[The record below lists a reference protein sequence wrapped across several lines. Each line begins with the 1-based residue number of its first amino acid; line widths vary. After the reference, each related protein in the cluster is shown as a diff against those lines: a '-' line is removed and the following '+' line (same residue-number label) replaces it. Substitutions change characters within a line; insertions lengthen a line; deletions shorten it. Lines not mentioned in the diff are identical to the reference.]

1 MNFEYFLA
9 KRLIKGAAHKVS
21 ISAPIIKIAIAAIAL
36 GVIMMLV
43 AISTGVGLKYKIR
56 EKVAAF
62 NGHIQISN
70 YDNNA
75 SEVSVLP
82 ISLHQEFYPK
92 FKSVEGIAHIQAVA
106 SKGGIIRTED
116 TFEGIIAKGV
126 GSDYNWTIFKE
137 YLVDGRLPE
146 YSGKLNDEVLM
157 SRLMANRLQLKT
169 GDSFFSF
176 FLKDDNVYT
185 NDGNVDQLQLPNQRK
200 FTITGLY
207 DSGFEE
213 FDGLYLFTDIRHI
226 QRMNNWNKDE
236 VGNFEVFLN
245 SFDDIE
251 SKSKEIYGKTLSSL
265 DTQTIIDKYY
275 KIFEWIG
282 LFDFNIFLIIGIVI
296 IVSGFNMI
304 TALLVLILERTQMIG
319 ILKALGSANWSIR
332 KVFLYNASYLIGIG
346 LFWGNL
352 IGLGAIWLQDK
363 FKVLKFPNPQEYYID
378 YVPVYINGATII
390 LLNIGVLILCLLM
403 LLVPSYI
410 ITKITPVKAIKFE

>member
-1 MNFEYFLA
+1 
-9 KRLIKGAAHKVS
+9 
-21 ISAPIIKIAIAAIAL
+21 
-36 GVIMMLV
+36 MMLV
-43 AISTGVGLKYKIR
+43 AIATGVGLKYKIR

-75 SEVSVLP
+75 SDVSVVP
-82 ISLHQEFYPK
+82 ISLNQEFYPV
-92 FKSVEGIAHIQAVA
+92 FKSVDGIANIQAVA

-126 GSDYNWTIFKE
+126 GNDYNWAVFEE
-137 YLVDGRLPE
+137 YIVDGKLPD

-157 SRLMANRLQLKT
+157 SRLMANRLHLKT

-176 FLKDDNVYT
+176 FLKDDNV
-185 NDGNVDQLQLPNQRK
+185 DKLPNQRK

-213 FDGLYLFTDIRHI
+213 FDGLYIFTDIRHI
-226 QRMNNWNKDE
+226 QQMNQWDADQ
-236 VGNFEVFLN
+236 VGNFEVFLD
-245 SFDDIE
+245 SFDDIDA
-251 SKSKEIYGKTLSSL
+251 KSKEIYGKTLSSL
-265 DTQTIIDKYY
+265 DTQTIVDKYY

-282 LFDFNIFLIIGIVI
+282 LFDFNIILIIGIVI

-319 ILKALGSANWSIR
+319 ILKALGSPNWSIR
-332 KVFLYNASYLIGIG
+332 KVFLYNAAYLIGIG
-346 LFWGNL
+346 LLWGNV
-352 IGLGAIWLQDK
+352 IGLGAIWIQDR

-378 YVPVYINGATII
+378 YVPVHIDGVTIL
-390 LLNIGVLILCLLM
+390 LLNIGVLVLCLLM

>member
-1 MNFEYFLA
+1 M
-9 KRLIKGAAHKVS
+9 LITVAT
-21 ISAPIIKIAIAAIAL
+21 SA
-36 GVIMMLV
+36 
-43 AISTGVGLKYKIR
+43 GLQLKIR

-75 SEVSVLP
+75 SDVSVVP
-82 ISLHQEFYPK
+82 VSRDQEFYPE
-92 FKSVEGIAHIQAVA
+92 FKSVDGIAHVQAVA
-106 SKGGIIRTED
+106 SKGGIIRTEN

-126 GSDYNWTIFKE
+126 GSDYNWSAFEE
-137 YLVDGRLPE
+137 YLVDGKLPD
-146 YSGKLNDEVLM
+146 YSGKLNNEVLM
-157 SRLMANRLQLKT
+157 SRLMANRLHLKT
-169 GDSFFSF
+169 GDSFFAF
-176 FLKDDNVYT
+176 FLKDDNV
-185 NDGNVDQLQLPNQRK
+185 DKLPNQRK

-213 FDGLYLFTDIRHI
+213 FDRLYIFTDIRHI
-226 QRMNNWNKDE
+226 QRMNQWNEDQ
-236 VGNFEVFLN
+236 VGNFEVFLD
-245 SFDDIE
+245 SFDDIDV
-251 SKSKEIYGKTLSSL
+251 KSKEIYGKTLSSL
-265 DTQTIIDKYY
+265 DTQTILDKYY

-282 LFDFNIFLIIGIVI
+282 LFDFNTILIISIVI

-332 KVFLYNASYLIGIG
+332 KVFLYNAAYLIGIG
-346 LFWGNL
+346 LLWGNT
-352 IGLGAIWLQDK
+352 IGLGAIWIQDR

-378 YVPVYINGATII
+378 YIPVHINGLTILI
-390 LLNIGVLILCLLM
+390 LNIGVLLLCLLM

>member
-9 KRLIKGAAHKVS
+9 KRLIKGEAHKIS

-36 GVIMMLV
+36 GLVMMLV
-43 AISTGVGLKYKIR
+43 AIASGVGLKYKIR

-75 SEVSVLP
+75 SDVSVVPLS
-82 ISLHQEFYPK
+82 INQDFYPR
-92 FKSVEGIAHIQAVA
+92 FDNVEGIDHIQAVA

-116 TFEGIIAKGV
+116 TFEGILAKGV
-126 GSDYNWTIFKE
+126 GKDYNWGAFEE
-137 YLVDGRLPE
+137 YLVDGNLPD
-146 YSGKLNDEVLM
+146 YSGELNSQVLM
-157 SRLMANRLQLKT
+157 SSLMANRLKLGT
-169 GDSFFSF
+169 GDSFYAF
-176 FLKDDNVYT
+176 FLKDD
-185 NDGNVDQLQLPNQRK
+185 DPSKLPNQRK

-213 FDGLYLFTDIRHI
+213 FDGVYLFTDIRHV
-226 QRMNNWNKDE
+226 QRMNKWGEDQI
-236 VGNFEVFLN
+236 GNFEVFLN
-245 SFDDIE
+245 SFDDLQE
-251 SKSKEIYGKTLSSL
+251 KSNEIYGKTLSTL
-265 DTQTIIDKYY
+265 DTQTIVDKYY

-304 TALLVLILERTQMIG
+304 TALLVLILERTPMIG

-352 IGLGAIWLQDK
+352 IGLGAIYLQSE
-363 FKVLKFPNPQEYYID
+363 FRVLKFPNPEEYYID
-378 YVPVYINGATII
+378 YIPVYIDVPTVV
-390 LLNIGVLILCLLM
+390 LLNVAVLLLCMLM

-410 ITKITPVKAIKFE
+410 ITKITPVKAIQFE

>member
-9 KRLIKGAAHKVS
+9 KRLIKGEAHKIS

-36 GVIMMLV
+36 GVVMMLV

-62 NGHIQISN
+62 NGHIQVSS
-70 YDNNA
+70 YDNNT
-75 SEVSVLP
+75 SDVSVMP
-82 ISLHQEFYPK
+82 VSLNQEFYPE
-92 FKSVEGIAHIQAVA
+92 FKGVDGIDHVQAVA
-106 SKGGIIRTED
+106 SKAGIIRTET

-126 GSDYNWTIFKE
+126 GSDYKWAAFEE
-137 YLVDGRLPE
+137 YLVEGELPN
-146 YSGKLNDEVLM
+146 YMGDLNEEVLM
-157 SRLMANRLQLKT
+157 SELMANRLHLKT
-169 GDSFFSF
+169 GDTFYAF
-176 FLKDDNVYT
+176 FLKDGDVSK
-185 NDGNVDQLQLPNQRK
+185 LPNQRK
-200 FTITGLY
+200 FKITGLY

-226 QRMNNWNKDE
+226 QRMNKWESDQ
-236 VGNFEVFLN
+236 VGNFEIFLN
-245 SFDDIE
+245 NFDDIDE
-251 SKSKEIYGKTLSSL
+251 KSREIYGKTLSTL
-265 DTQTIIDKYY
+265 DTQTIVNKYY
-275 KIFEWIG
+275 KIFEWIS
-282 LFDFNIFLIIGIVI
+282 LFDFNIILIIGIVI

-346 LFWGNL
+346 LLWGNA
-352 IGLGAIWLQDK
+352 IGLGAIFIQDK
-363 FKVLKFPNPQEYYID
+363 FQVLKFPNPKEYYIE
-378 YVPVYINGATII
+378 YVPVHIDFITVLA
-390 LLNIGVLILCLLM
+390 LNIGVLILCVLM

>member
-9 KRLIKGAAHKVS
+9 QRLIKGAAHKIS

-36 GVIMMLV
+36 GVVMML
-43 AISTGVGLKYKIR
+43 ISMATGVGLKYKIR

-75 SEVSVLP
+75 SDVSVVP
-82 ISLHQEFYPK
+82 VSLEQEFYPE
-92 FKSVEGIAHIQAVA
+92 FTSVDGVAHVQAVA
-106 SKGGIIRTED
+106 NKGGIIRTEN

-126 GSDYNWTIFKE
+126 GSDYNWTVFEE
-137 YLVDGRLPE
+137 YLVDGTLPD
-146 YSGKLNDEVLM
+146 YSGKLNNQVLI

-176 FLKDDNVYT
+176 FSKDGDVS
-185 NDGNVDQLQLPNQRK
+185 QLPNQRK

-226 QRMNNWNKDE
+226 QRMNQWDADQ
-236 VGNFEVFLN
+236 VGNFEVFLDN
-245 SFDDIE
+245 FEDIDA
-251 SKSKEIYGKTLSSL
+251 KSKEIYGKTLSSL

-282 LFDFNIFLIIGIVI
+282 LFDFNIILIIGIVI

-332 KVFLYNASYLIGIG
+332 KVFLYNAAYLIGIG
-346 LFWGNL
+346 LLWGNA
-352 IGLGAIWLQDK
+352 IGLGAIWLQDR
-363 FKVLKFPNPQEYYID
+363 FRVLKFPNPQEYYID
-378 YVPVYINGATII
+378 YVPVHIDAVTIV
-390 LLNIGVLILCLLM
+390 LLNVGVLILCLLM
-403 LLVPSYI
+403 LLLPSYI
-410 ITKITPVKAIKFE
+410 ITKITPVKAIQFE

>member
-9 KRLIKGAAHKVS
+9 KRLIKGEAHKIS

-36 GVIMMLV
+36 GVVMMLV
-43 AISTGVGLKYKIR
+43 TISTGIGLKYKIR

-62 NGHIQISN
+62 NGHIQISS

-75 SEVSVLP
+75 SDVSVMP
-82 ISLHQEFYPK
+82 VSIHQDFYPE
-92 FKSVEGIAHIQAVA
+92 FKYVDGVDHVQAVA
-106 SKGGIIRTED
+106 SKAGIIRTET

-126 GSDYNWTIFKE
+126 GSDYNWSAFEE
-137 YLVDGRLPE
+137 YLVEGRLPD
-146 YSGKLNDEVLM
+146 YANDLNEEVLM
-157 SRLMANRLQLKT
+157 SELMANRLNLKT
-169 GDSFFSF
+169 GDNFYAF
-176 FLKDDNVYT
+176 FLKDGDISK
-185 NDGNVDQLQLPNQRK
+185 LPNQRK
-200 FTITGLY
+200 FKITGLY

-226 QRMNNWNKDE
+226 QRMNKWEDDQ

-245 SFDDIE
+245 EFDDIDE
-251 SKSKEIYGKTLSSL
+251 KSKEIYGKTLSTL
-265 DTQTIIDKYY
+265 DTQTIVNKYY
-275 KIFEWIG
+275 KIFEWIS
-282 LFDFNIFLIIGIVI
+282 LFDFNIILIIGIVI
-296 IVSGFNMI
+296 IVAGFNMI

-346 LFWGNL
+346 LFWGNV
-352 IGLGAIWLQDK
+352 IGLGAIFLQDK
-363 FKVLKFPNPQEYYID
+363 FQLLKFPNPKEYYID
-378 YVPVYINGATII
+378 YVPVHIDFFTV
-390 LLNIGVLILCLLM
+390 LMLNIGVLVLCIIM

>member
-9 KRLIKGAAHKVS
+9 KRLIKGEGHKVS
-21 ISAPIIKIAIAAIAL
+21 ISAPIIKIAIAAVAL
-36 GVIMMLV
+36 GLVMMLITV
-43 AISTGVGLKYKIR
+43 ATSAGLQLKIR

-75 SEVSVLP
+75 SDVSVVP
-82 ISLHQEFYPK
+82 VSLDQEFYPE
-92 FKSVEGIAHIQAVA
+92 FKSVDGIAHVQAVA
-106 SKGGIIRTED
+106 SKGGIIRTEN

-126 GSDYNWTIFKE
+126 GSDYNWSVFAE
-137 YLVDGRLPE
+137 YLVDGKLPD

-157 SRLMANRLQLKT
+157 SRLMANRLHLKT

-176 FLKDDNVYT
+176 FLKDDNV
-185 NDGNVDQLQLPNQRK
+185 DKLPNQRK

-213 FDGLYLFTDIRHI
+213 FDGLYIFTDIRHI
-226 QRMNNWNKDE
+226 QRMNQWNDDQ
-236 VGNFEVFLN
+236 VGNFEVFLD
-245 SFDDIE
+245 SFDDIDV
-251 SKSKEIYGKTLSSL
+251 KSKEIYGKTLSSL
-265 DTQTIIDKYY
+265 DTQTILDKYP

-282 LFDFNIFLIIGIVI
+282 LFDFNTVLIISIVI

-332 KVFLYNASYLIGIG
+332 KVFLYNAAYLIGIG
-346 LFWGNL
+346 LLWGNT
-352 IGLGAIWLQDK
+352 IGLGAIWIQDR
-363 FKVLKFPNPQEYYID
+363 FKVVKFPNPKEYYID
-378 YVPVYINGATII
+378 YIPVHIDGLTIL
-390 LLNIGVLILCLLM
+390 LLNIGVLVLCLLM

>member
-9 KRLIKGAAHKVS
+9 KRLIKGEAHKIS

-36 GVIMMLV
+36 GVVMMLV
-43 AISTGVGLKYKIR
+43 AISTGVGLKHKIR

-62 NGHIQISN
+62 NGHIQVSS

-75 SEVSVLP
+75 SDVSVMP
-82 ISLHQEFYPK
+82 VSLNQEFYPE
-92 FKSVEGIAHIQAVA
+92 FKGVDGIDHVQAVA
-106 SKGGIIRTED
+106 SKAGIIRTET

-126 GSDYNWTIFKE
+126 GSDYKWAAFEE
-137 YLVDGRLPE
+137 YLVEGELPN
-146 YSGKLNDEVLM
+146 YLGDLNEEVLM
-157 SRLMANRLQLKT
+157 SELMANRLHLKT
-169 GDSFFSF
+169 GDTFYAF
-176 FLKDDNVYT
+176 FLKDGDVSK
-185 NDGNVDQLQLPNQRK
+185 LPNQRK
-200 FTITGLY
+200 FKITGLY

-226 QRMNNWNKDE
+226 QRMNKWESDQ
-236 VGNFEVFLN
+236 VGNFEIFLN
-245 SFDDIE
+245 NFDDIDE
-251 SKSKEIYGKTLSSL
+251 KSKEIYGKTVSTL
-265 DTQTIIDKYY
+265 DTQTIVNKYY
-275 KIFEWIG
+275 KIFEWIS
-282 LFDFNIFLIIGIVI
+282 LFDFNIILIIGIVI

-346 LFWGNL
+346 LLWGNA
-352 IGLGAIWLQDK
+352 IGLGAIFIQDK
-363 FKVLKFPNPQEYYID
+363 FQVLKFPNPKEYYIE
-378 YVPVYINGATII
+378 YVPVHIDFITVLA
-390 LLNIGVLILCLLM
+390 LNIGVLILCVLM

>member
-1 MNFEYFLA
+1 LNFEYFLA
-9 KRLIKGAAHKVS
+9 KRLIKGAGAKVS
-21 ISAPIIKIAIAAIAL
+21 ISAPIIKIAVAAVAL
-36 GVIMMLV
+36 GLIMMLV

-75 SEVSVLP
+75 SDVSVVP
-82 ISLHQEFYPK
+82 VSKEQEFYPE
-92 FKSVEGIAHIQAVA
+92 FNSVSGIAHVQAVA

-126 GSDYNWTIFKE
+126 GEDYNWSVFEE
-137 YLVDGRLPE
+137 YLVDGQLPD
-146 YSGKLNDEVLM
+146 YSGKLNDGVLM
-157 SRLMANRLQLKT
+157 SRLMANRLNLKT
-169 GDSFFSF
+169 GDSFFAF
-176 FLKDDNVYT
+176 FLKDEDVSKM
-185 NDGNVDQLQLPNQRK
+185 PNQRK

-213 FDGLYLFTDIRHI
+213 FDELYIFTDIRHV
-226 QRMNNWNKDE
+226 QRMNQWDADQ
-236 VGNFEVFLN
+236 VGNFEVFLD
-245 SFDDIE
+245 SFDDIDE
-251 SKSKEIYGKTLSSL
+251 KSKEIYGKTLSSL

-282 LFDFNIFLIIGIVI
+282 LFDFNIVLIIGIVI

-332 KVFLYNASYLIGIG
+332 KVFLYNAAYLIGLG
-346 LFWGNL
+346 LLWGNA
-352 IGLGAIWLQDK
+352 IGLGAIWVQDR
-363 FKVLKFPNPQEYYID
+363 FRIVKFPNPQEYYID
-378 YVPVYINGATII
+378 YVPVHIDWITIVF
-390 LLNIGVLILCLLM
+390 LNIGVLVLCLLM
-403 LLVPSYI
+403 LLLPSYI